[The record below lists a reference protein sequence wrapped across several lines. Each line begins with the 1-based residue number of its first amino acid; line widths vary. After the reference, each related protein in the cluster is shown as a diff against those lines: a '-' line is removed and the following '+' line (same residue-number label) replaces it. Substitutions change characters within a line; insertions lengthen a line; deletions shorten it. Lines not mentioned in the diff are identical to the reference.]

1 MAVLSHDEILKA
13 IEKGEI
19 EIEPYYPDAVGP
31 ASVDLTLSN
40 QFRVFKPHNAWL
52 DIKETTNYR
61 EETELVEIPDDGY
74 FEVAPH
80 TTCLAVTR
88 ERTKLSKGICALL
101 EGRSRFARLGLFVH
115 ITASFMNPGI
125 DCQQVREIYNS
136 SNVCS
141 FGMSVSLPFGVGRWV
156 RAFHKERTLLALP

>member
-1 MAVLSHDEILKA
+1 MSVLSHDSILAA
-13 IEKGEI
+13 IKKGEI
-19 EIEPYYPDAVGP
+19 TITPLDENAVGP
-31 ASVDLTLSN
+31 ASVDLSLSN
-40 QFRVFKPHNAWL
+40 EFRVFKETDQPM

-61 EETELVEIPDDGY
+61 EETTVVTIKDDEY

-80 TTCLAVTR
+80 TTCLGI
-88 ERTKLSKGICALL
+88 TKEKITLCNNICGLL

-125 DCQQVREIYNS
+125 SNQQVLEIYNS

-141 FGMSVSLPFGVGRWV
+141 F
-156 RAFHKERTLLALP
+156 